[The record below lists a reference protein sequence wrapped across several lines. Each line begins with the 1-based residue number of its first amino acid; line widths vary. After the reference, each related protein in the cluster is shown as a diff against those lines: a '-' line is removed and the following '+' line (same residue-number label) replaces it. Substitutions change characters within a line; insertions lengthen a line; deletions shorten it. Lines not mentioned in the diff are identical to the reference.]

1 MKIFG
6 GKFEDVVVVV
16 SLVED
21 TSNNDDVEDPVSI
34 AAMREEDAGDIKDD
48 SEDVLETGADADA
61 ENKLLSSVPVHE
73 SLRRR

>member
-21 TSNNDDVEDPVSI
+21 TSNNDDVEDPVFI
-34 AAMREEDAGDIKDD
+34 AAMGEEDVGDIKDD
-48 SEDVLETGADADA
+48 PEDVLETGADADA
-61 ENKLLSSVPVHE
+61 ENKLLSSIRVHE
-73 SLRRR
+73 GHRRR